1 MGEPAWELSAA
12 GKERLGYVPQKIDLY
27 PWMKIRQIT
36 AYTGAFYPR
45 WNKALVERLLR
56 EWELNP
62 EDRVGLLSVG
72 QTQKLA
78 IILALGHEPD
88 LLVLDEPAASLDPV
102 ARRQF
107 LATLLAMV
115 GERTVL
121 FSTHITSD
129 LERVADRVAVLKD
142 GKIVYSRELD
152 ALKDG
157 VKRLHVQAAAPLPN
171 GSFRVPGML
180 HAKVTGNEAVVSVQD
195 FTADLPERIAQQWA
209 SVLPHYRKKHLLVTT
224 LIALFF
230 LAIPMFT
237 MEFVGTSDIAPTSVA
252 VIFLTCLAAGLWTLH
267 HPVLGVGAGGAGVRH
282 PEALRHFSDRLSVIQ
297 PPTRAGFPNPGRR
310 RQKVL
315 TVSCRPDCFANS
327 NPASG
332 CGSDWRP
339 L

>member
-1 MGEPAWELSAA
+1 MSETMLELHGVSKSFGSRLVLNEVDLTLPTGSVLGLVGKNGSGKTTLLKCAVGLQRPQHGDVRILGEPAWELSAA
-12 GKERLGYVPQKIDLY
+12 GKERLGYVPQNPDLC
-27 PWMKIRQIT
+27 PWMNIRQIA

-56 EWELNP
+56 DWELNP

-88 LLVLDEPAASLDPV
+88 LLVLDEPVASLDPM

-107 LATLLAMV
+107 LETLLAMV

-142 GKIVYSRELD
+142 GQIFYSGELD
-152 ALKDG
+152 ALKDS

-195 FTADLPERIAQQWA
+195 FTAELPERIARQWSA
-209 SVLPHYRKKHLLVTT
+209 SVVVQDLNL
-224 LIALFF
+224 
-230 LAIPMFT
+230 
-237 MEFVGTSDIAPTSVA
+237 ED
-252 VIFLTCLAAGLWTLH
+252 IFLELH
-267 HPVLGVGAGGAGVRH
+267 HG
-282 PEALRHFSDRLSVIQ
+282 
-297 PPTRAGFPNPGRR
+297 
-310 RQKVL
+310 
-315 TVSCRPDCFANS
+315 
-327 NPASG
+327 
-332 CGSDWRP
+332 
-339 L
+339 

>member
-1 MGEPAWELSAA
+1 MSETMLDLRGVSKSFGHKPVLKEVDLSLSAGSVLGLVGKNGTGKTTLLKCALGLRHPQRGDVRILGEPAWELSAA

-62 EDRVGLLSVG
+62 EDRVGPLSVG

-107 LATLLAMV
+107 LETLLDMV
-115 GERTVL
+115 GARTVL

-142 GKIVYSRELD
+142 GKIVYSGELD
-152 ALKDG
+152 ALKDS

-195 FTADLPERIAQQWA
+195 FTADLPERIAQQWSA
-209 SVLPHYRKKHLLVTT
+209 
-224 LIALFF
+224 
-230 LAIPMFT
+230 
-237 MEFVGTSDIAPTSVA
+237 SVA
-252 VIFLTCLAAGLWTLH
+252 VQDLNLEDIFLELH
-267 HPVLGVGAGGAGVRH
+267 HG
-282 PEALRHFSDRLSVIQ
+282 
-297 PPTRAGFPNPGRR
+297 
-310 RQKVL
+310 
-315 TVSCRPDCFANS
+315 
-327 NPASG
+327 
-332 CGSDWRP
+332 
-339 L
+339 

>member
-12 GKERLGYVPQKIDLY
+12 GKERLGYVPQEINLY

-62 EDRVGLLSVG
+62 EDRVGPLSVG

-107 LATLLAMV
+107 LETLLDMV
-115 GERTVL
+115 GARTVL

-129 LERVADRVAVLKD
+129 LERVADRVAILQN
-142 GKIVYSRELD
+142 GKIVYTGELD
-152 ALKDG
+152 ALKDR

-195 FTADLPERIAQQWA
+195 FTADLPERIAQQWSA
-209 SVLPHYRKKHLLVTT
+209 
-224 LIALFF
+224 
-230 LAIPMFT
+230 
-237 MEFVGTSDIAPTSVA
+237 SVA
-252 VIFLTCLAAGLWTLH
+252 VQDLNLEDIFLELH
-267 HPVLGVGAGGAGVRH
+267 HG
-282 PEALRHFSDRLSVIQ
+282 
-297 PPTRAGFPNPGRR
+297 
-310 RQKVL
+310 
-315 TVSCRPDCFANS
+315 
-327 NPASG
+327 
-332 CGSDWRP
+332 
-339 L
+339 

>member
-1 MGEPAWELSAA
+1 MLELRGVSKSFGDKLVLKEVDLTLPAGSVLGLVGKNGAGKSTLLKCALGLQRPQRGDVRILGEAAWELSAA

-36 AYTGAFYPR
+36 AYSGAFYPR
-45 WNKALVERLLR
+45 WNKALVERLVR

-62 EDRVGLLSVG
+62 EDRVGPLSVG

-88 LLVLDEPAASLDPV
+88 LLVLDEPAASLDPA

-107 LATLLAMV
+107 LETLLDMV
-115 GERTVL
+115 GARTVL

-152 ALKDG
+152 ALKDS

-195 FTADLPERIAQQWA
+195 FTADLPERIAQQWSA
-209 SVLPHYRKKHLLVTT
+209 
-224 LIALFF
+224 
-230 LAIPMFT
+230 
-237 MEFVGTSDIAPTSVA
+237 SVA
-252 VIFLTCLAAGLWTLH
+252 VQDLNLEDIFLELH
-267 HPVLGVGAGGAGVRH
+267 HG
-282 PEALRHFSDRLSVIQ
+282 
-297 PPTRAGFPNPGRR
+297 
-310 RQKVL
+310 
-315 TVSCRPDCFANS
+315 
-327 NPASG
+327 
-332 CGSDWRP
+332 
-339 L
+339 